1 MKQTKLY
8 ARVSA
13 AMLAALTCITTL
25 ILVIPIPFSMG
36 GYINLGDCLV
46 LLGGWLLGPI
56 YGCAAAAI
64 GSLLADVFTGYLAY
78 APATLIVK
86 GLMAVFASLLFQ
98 WGARIFR
105 NHILPARFFSAL
117 ISEVF
122 MVIGYF
128 FYESLL
134 LGNGVAAAA
143 SMPWNLLQ
151 GGASM
156 LLAVPL
162 GQRLTKTRL
171 IQKWGQPTMPSTQKK
186 KREIYCHTPIQSIR
200 IRAIPHFP

>member
-36 GYINLGDCLV
+36 GYINRGDCLV

-186 KREIYCHTPIQSIR
+186 E
-200 IRAIPHFP
+200 A